1 MRSRDLRCS
10 SPGSGGGGGPRRPPL
25 RRWKMRTYNMYT
37 RRAAATATITR
48 IISRRGRE
56 ETFRRYV
63 GRRIYVVYPP
73 PPRSAHVY
81 IACTTPYDIY
91 VQTVLSCKLYTCGV
105 NNNVCIRRR
114 YSNTDNNYDRVI
126 NYTQSIG

>member
-1 MRSRDLRCS
+1 
-10 SPGSGGGGGPRRPPL
+10 
-25 RRWKMRTYNMYT
+25 MYT

-73 PPRSAHVY
+73 PRSAHVY

-91 VQTVLSCKLYTCGV
+91 IQTVLSCKLYTCGV